1 MAAVITNRVLPG
13 IGVCQ
18 EIDLRGGR
26 RVGVVTH
33 RDGRRDLVVYDV
45 EGDGALDSVA
55 LSDEE
60 ADALAEIL
68 GAPRVVGVFAELQR
82 QAAGLVIEQLP
93 LPADSPF
100 VGRGL
105 GDTQARTRT
114 GASIVAIIR
123 AGVAALSPDPEFE
136 LAAGDLLVT
145 VGTREG
151 VDQVI
156 GILEGTFP
164 LS

>member
-1 MAAVITNRVLPG
+1 M
-13 IGVCQ
+13 
-18 EIDLRGGR
+18 
-26 RVGVVTH
+26 
-33 RDGRRDLVVYDV
+33 

-55 LSDEE
+55 LSEQE

-68 GAPRVVGVFAELQR
+68 GAPRMVGVLAEVQR

-93 LPADSPF
+93 VPAGSPF
-100 VGRGL
+100 AGCGL

-114 GASIVAIIR
+114 GASIVAVIR
-123 AGVAALSPDPEFE
+123 GGVAAVSPGPAFV
-136 LAAGDLLVT
+136 LIAGDLLVT

-151 VDQVI
+151 VDQVVR
-156 GILEGTFP
+156 ILEGTYR